1 MKLATRRYLTTVRC
15 NISAHSGAQLTS
27 LTHALNEIASAKT
40 SSLIDTSLGDN
51 GSLVVKFGDVLQ
63 VEIRIAQHGGFSLKE
78 FFRKKSP
85 QIPVLRQY
93 HDTRSGLKLDSTI
106 ADGMNVLDVEY
117 IPDPTAARESLREVV
132 VPSSSALYDEMHSTD
147 KWEYKRGQPGVY
159 WYHDANG
166 SLAPYRLIPGARPT
180 FIIFSDQ
187 FEALQ
192 GELIDGKSKLRIEE
206 LRGGLVDRGAGNI
219 VREKLIDLSDFKRL
233 GIGIRFTDRVDLP
246 PFFVHESDSVLDD
259 TIESIQSVRVMG
271 GPSTLVENKYG
282 YSGDCWSEVKA
293 MGSSLVKKTIRGE
306 VTPSSR

>member
-1 MKLATRRYLTTVRC
+1 MRSSARRYLTTVRC
-15 NISAHSGAQLTS
+15 KISAHSSAQLTN
-27 LTHALNEIASAKT
+27 LKHALNEIASAKT
-40 SSLIDTSLGDN
+40 STLIDAHFSDN
-51 GSLVVKFGDVLQ
+51 DSLVAKFGDVLQ
-63 VEIRIAQHGGFSLKE
+63 VEIQVSQHGGFSLKE

-93 HDTRSGLKLDSTI
+93 HDTRSGLRLDSTI
-106 ADGMNVLDVEY
+106 ADGANVLDVQY
-117 IPDPTAARESLREVV
+117 IPDPAAARETLREVV

-166 SLAPYRLIPGARPT
+166 ALAPYRLIPGARPT

-187 FEALQ
+187 FTALQ
-192 GELIDGKSKLRIEE
+192 DELIDGKSKLRIEE
-206 LRGGLVDRGAGNI
+206 LRGGLVDRGEGNI
-219 VREKLIDLSDFKRL
+219 VREKLIDLSDFRRL
-233 GIGIRFTDRVDLP
+233 GIGIRFTDRADLP
-246 PFFVHESDSVLDD
+246 PFFVHESDSVLED

-293 MGSSLVKKTIRGE
+293 MGSSLVKKTINGD
-306 VTPSSR
+306 PSPSR